1 MSYKIFIAYA
11 REDDQLATLIHNC
24 LAKINEFIPYK
35 AEIYQEF
42 GDNFKQRLEREL
54 SQSFAMVVLLTEN
67 GMNSQ
72 WVNQEIGYAYA
83 LKKRGW
89 AQANLPHIIPIS
101 YGSVQLKAFIT
112 KDSIDILFLDKYSF
126 VEAAMADII
135 SQIRLRIPRGLEGNS
150 LHCRITC
157 FNCFDEKGFEYE
169 YFGLLPSAQDVT
181 KAIQS
186 GRHIFSYT
194 CPKCHSPNNVD
205 IRTFESIK

>member
-11 REDDQLATLIHNC
+11 SEDDSLATLIHNC
-24 LAKINEFIPYK
+24 LVKIKEFLPYK

-42 GDNFKQRLEREL
+42 GDDFKQRLEREL

-67 GMNSQ
+67 GKNSQ

-83 LKKRGW
+83 QKKRGW
-89 AQANLPHIIPIS
+89 AQANLPNIIPIS
-101 YGSVQLKAFIT
+101 YDTVQLKGFIT
-112 KDSIDILFLDKYSF
+112 KDSIDILFLNKYSSTE
-126 VEAAMADII
+126 VVIADIV
-135 SQIRLRIPRGLEGNS
+135 SQIRLRIPRGLEDNV

-157 FNCFDEKGFEYE
+157 FNCVDEKGFEYE
-169 YFGLLPSAQDVT
+169 YFGFLPSAQDVT

-186 GRHIFSYT
+186 GRHVLSYT
-194 CPKCHSPNNVD
+194 CPKCYSANNVD